1 MTKHLTGNP
10 AHIRSLV
17 RRNLLLIVAITL
29 AVLAGAPCSHADSAA
44 KIEKHARKMQR
55 HLARYRTG
63 TLLQIDL
70 RDNSEALGSLGELSN
85 ATFQIVSIDSNRM
98 LTFNYVDVA
107 GVKRGREYI
116 GAGSE
121 PGHHIRHWV
130 PLVAGALVAGGGVAA
145 YETLR

>member
-1 MTKHLTGNP
+1 MTKQLTGNP
-10 AHIRSLV
+10 AHILSRV
-17 RRNLLLIVAITL
+17 RRNSFLLVAIALT
-29 AVLAGAPCSHADSAA
+29 VLACAPCSRADSAA
-44 KIEKHARKMQR
+44 KIEKHARKMQK

-85 ATFQIVSIDSNRM
+85 ASFQIVSIDSNRK

-107 GVKRGREYI
+107 GVKKGREYI

-121 PGHHIRHWV
+121 HHVRHWI

-145 YETLR
+145 YETMR